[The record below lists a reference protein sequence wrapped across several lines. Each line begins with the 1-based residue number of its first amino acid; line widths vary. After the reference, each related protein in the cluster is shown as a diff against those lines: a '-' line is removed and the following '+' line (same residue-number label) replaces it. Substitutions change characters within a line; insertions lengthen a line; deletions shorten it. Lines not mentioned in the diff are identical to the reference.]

1 MMDLPLHIFIAL
13 AFIGW
18 FSGLMGSI
26 LLVHHRVLI
35 GDVLS
40 HSVLSG
46 AAFVFLMFLD
56 VSFPMLIVGA
66 IASTLLAATLIEFVK
81 DRTPLKEDVILG
93 IVLAFMFAIG
103 IAFLALAQKMPSV
116 EKTMLNTLLLGEV
129 SAILPSEVPYM
140 VIASILGSFV
150 IWFLYRGW
158 FFTGFDTVFGR
169 TQRVPIS
176 SLRKTLLFIVASGIL
191 LTAYISGVVLAVGLL
206 IAPALIGRF
215 FSTRLYSTL
224 LLSGLSGAVLAVLG
238 GVVSA
243 KVEGLST
250 GPLIIF
256 SAGLI
261 GLLTILFS
269 PHYGIILHKIKYV
282 LFKWSRGQENILRAA
297 YKVLEKTGN
306 MSYAFSLEDLRQ
318 ACDDPPP
325 SWTILLKVLE
335 IRGLVK
341 RSGSRWTLTN
351 IGLEK
356 ARRLTRLHRLLEL
369 YFSEIVKIAPEK
381 VHSYAESLEHI
392 ITPEVEQRLYELLR
406 DRQYDPHKKPVP
418 WNGSG

>member
-1 MMDLPLHIFIAL
+1 MTDLPLHIFIAL

-18 FSGLMGSI
+18 FSGIMGAI

-40 HSVLSG
+40 HSVLAG
-46 AAFVFLMFLD
+46 ASFIFLIFLEA
-56 VSFPMLIVGA
+56 SFPMLISGA
-66 IASTLLAATLIEFVK
+66 LISTLLASILIEFIK
-81 DRTPLKEDVILG
+81 SKTTLKENVVLG

-103 IAFLALAQKMPSV
+103 IAFLSIAQKIPSV
-116 EKTMLNTLLLGEV
+116 EKTLLNTLLLGEV
-129 SAILPSEVPYM
+129 SAILPAEVPFM
-140 VIASILGSFV
+140 VIASLFGSML
-150 IWFLYRGW
+150 IWALYRGW
-158 FFTGFDTVFGR
+158 FFTGFDPILGQ
-169 TQRVPIS
+169 TQYIS
-176 SLRKTLLFIVASGIL
+176 TGLLRKILLLIVSGGIL

-215 FSTRLYSTL
+215 FSTRLYSVL
-224 LLSGLSGAVLAVLG
+224 LISGLSGAALAVLG
-238 GVVSA
+238 GIVSA
-243 KVEGLST
+243 NVEGLST

-269 PHYGIILHKIKYV
+269 PHYGILLHKLKYT

-297 YKVLEKTGN
+297 YKVLERKEN
-306 MSYAFSLEDLRQ
+306 MSYAFSIEDLKQ

-325 SWTILLKVLE
+325 SWKILLKVLE
-335 IRGLVK
+335 LKGFVK
-341 RSGSRWTLTN
+341 RSEQKWVLTKE
-351 IGLEK
+351 GLEK
-356 ARRLTRLHRLLEL
+356 AKRITRLHRLLEL
-369 YFSEIVKIAPEK
+369 YLSEIVKIAPER

-392 ITPEVEQRLYELLR
+392 ITPEVEKRLYELLR
-406 DRQYDPHKKPVP
+406 DREYDPHKKPVP